1 MYFHLGGDELFL
13 SGGAGNKTERLQE
26 YLGRS
31 GALVKERDKT
41 TIVWNDGLDAVD
53 QIPEGSVVQ
62 HWTGNAANNASIQ
75 KLLNQRNGKIIMSP
89 AGNTYF
95 PQRPGTETTGVTWAC
110 GACTTSNFYQWNPTS
125 SAGTTEDKVLGV
137 EDALWS
143 EHLRSLNDA
152 EFLMYTR
159 MMATA
164 EVGWTQQ
171 NRKDYDNWNKRV
183 GDIAIDLMNR
193 GANFH
198 KATEVTSWKGSYAA
212 VDAAEQKVTDGKVL
226 VGRYAEPGLTR
237 HRWPELHCHVHGR
250 GRYRG
255 QSAGDTGHEA
265 DLQPTA
271 AKNGRLVVNGA
282 HMNSIVDVYVTLPSD
297 VLAAD
302 SEAVGRI
309 DVSVSSSTYP
319 IPSDSSMSIAI
330 KDGKVTQTWTGD
342 ERPTP
347 DPDPEPEVTVVSIK
361 ASTSQSDVKV
371 GDTFDPSKVKV
382 VATKSDKTTA
392 VLAAADYTIAVTDK
406 DGNAIDVTK
415 PFEAAGDLTV
425 TVALKDDGSIKDSF
439 TMTRH

>member
-1 MYFHLGGDELFL
+1 
-13 SGGAGNKTERLQE
+13 
-26 YLGRS
+26 
-31 GALVKERDKT
+31 
-41 TIVWNDGLDAVD
+41 
-53 QIPEGSVVQ
+53 
-62 HWTGNAANNASIQ
+62 
-75 KLLNQRNGKIIMSP
+75 
-89 AGNTYF
+89 
-95 PQRPGTETTGVTWAC
+95 
-110 GACTTSNFYQWNPTS
+110 
-125 SAGTTEDKVLGV
+125 
-137 EDALWS
+137 
-143 EHLRSLNDA
+143 
-152 EFLMYTR
+152 MYTR

-226 VGRYAEPGLTR
+226 VGRYAEPGLTGTDG
-237 HRWPELHCHVHGR
+237 L
-250 GRYRG
+250 
-255 QSAGDTGHEA
+255 SF
-265 DLQPTA
+265 TA
-271 AKNGRLVVNGA
+271 TYTAEGGTAVNLPVTPDMKQTYSQQQLKNGRLVVNGA

-302 SEAVGRI
+302 SEAVGRL

-361 ASTSQSDVKV
+361 ASTLQSDVKV

-439 TMTRH
+439 TMTVTDKGTVDPDPDPTPKPNPDPQKPSGDNKPQIKPEGGKPGDVVAETGASVSGAALAAMICAAGAIVMLAVRRQRR